1 MPEAERQPQPPPLP
15 KRKPKVI
22 DELVELTDE
31 DIIPVEEAEEL
42 FEIDVDLSELSPD
55 QVAAAESREKER
67 RERQPLLDALAQRG
81 LTTGS
86 ALEVIAAY
94 DPELLKDKEFSAE
107 LGAIADA
114 YGVKL
119 DRMGRAD
126 KEKLAVMYL
135 GMKNGRVDAHKADIA
150 EALEGGIKDQLVGQA
165 FNDIDAIGAGLEQE
179 AANPEKLKGDLREA
193 MATLNAL
200 SKQLPWSNKENADIW
215 QNIYNRFNNFKN
227 VKKGSRAMGGDVEK
241 AFSDIFEEFSDF
253 IEDDVVTYRMSKSP
267 GASIEHVTQETYGRT
282 REEMEGLKR
291 RNREAVVEAMKKMNE
306 QHGVSMDM
314 IEELHALN
322 NKGVVP
328 KQFSKMRDNPDAIV
342 TFGKRL
348 GILGDD
354 VKPMVGEMLDRAN
367 LLIDQDTTKGV
378 SKLRYEIEAAKLHND
393 LLDMHPFGDRNG
405 STSMLFLELMMSK
418 KGYEPSKEREPS
430 YYKHLTRVLGY
441 NPVAVAVVGH
451 EQYKISKTPGYYEG
465 QGMTPERKQHYEKI
479 MEMMAKFKRRQ
490 AQKG

>member
-1 MPEAERQPQPPPLP
+1 MSEAERQPQPPPLP

-31 DIIPVEEAEEL
+31 DIIPVEEGEEL
-42 FEIDVDLSELSPD
+42 FEVDVDLSELSPD

-67 RERQPLLDALAQRG
+67 KERQPLLDALAQRG
-81 LTTGS
+81 LKTES

-94 DPELLKDKEFSAE
+94 DPELLKDKEFSGE
-107 LGAIADA
+107 LKAVADA

-119 DRMGRAD
+119 DKMSQAD

-135 GMKNGRVDAHKADIA
+135 GMKNGRIDANKADIA
-150 EALEGGIKDQLVGQA
+150 EALEGGIKEQLVGQA
-165 FNDIDAIGAGLEQE
+165 FRDIDAFGAGLEQE
-179 AANPEKLKGDLREA
+179 IANPEKLKGNLREA

-200 SKQLPWSNKENADIW
+200 SKSLPWDKKENADIW
-215 QNIYNRFNNFKN
+215 QNIYNRFNSFKN
-227 VKKGSRAMGGDVEK
+227 VKKGSRTLGGDVERS
-241 AFSDIFEEFSDF
+241 FSDIFEEFSGF
-253 IEDDVVTYRMSKSP
+253 IEDDVVSYKMSKTP
-267 GASIEHVTQETYGRT
+267 GASIEHVTQEMYGRSK
-282 REEMEGLKR
+282 EEVDGLKR

-306 QHGVSMDM
+306 QPGVTMDM

-322 NKGVVP
+322 NKGIVP

-348 GILGDD
+348 GIMGDD

-367 LLIDQDTTKGV
+367 DLIDKDATKGV
-378 SKLRYEIEAAKLHND
+378 STLRWEIEAAKLHND

-418 KGYEPSKEREPS
+418 KGYEPSKEREPN
-430 YYKHLTRVLGY
+430 YYKHLAKVLGY

-465 QGMTPERKQHYEKI
+465 KGMTEEKKKHYEWIMGKIAEFKRKQ
-479 MEMMAKFKRRQ
+479 AN
-490 AQKG
+490 